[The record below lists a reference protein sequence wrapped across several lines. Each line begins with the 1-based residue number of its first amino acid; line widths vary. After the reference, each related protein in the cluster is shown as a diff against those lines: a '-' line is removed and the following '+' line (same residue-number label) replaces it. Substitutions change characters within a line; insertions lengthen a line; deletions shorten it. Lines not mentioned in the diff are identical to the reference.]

1 MFLNISTTVVHA
13 FLLSLYVVCIMCF
26 CVFLFFS
33 TLFLSLPLFTII
45 YIYIVFEY
53 HMLLLFHGCRPCVVI
68 MYILIIYR
76 SCVVLFVIHQY

>member
-45 YIYIVFEY
+45 YILFLSTICYYFFTVAC
-53 HMLLLFHGCRPCVVI
+53 HVLLLCIF
-68 MYILIIYR
+68 
-76 SCVVLFVIHQY
+76 